1 MFIFSS
7 RFIFCDLILKLIYFF
22 SRHSRWGDVKK
33 KFDSDPRYKS
43 IESSSL
49 KEDYFMDFVHDL
61 KDDHRTKS
69 KKDKKDR
76 KRSRSRSPKGRSDR
90 GGRSRSRSR
99 DRRGRSRSK
108 SPKEKSKKSKKDKR
122 DRSRD
127 RSRDRKDEDSS
138 RKDKKKKKSD
148 KVIFDRELTLK
159 YPGRGRILPIGQEIA
174 CHFSQVTKILDF
186 IHKHPI

>member
-1 MFIFSS
+1 M
-7 RFIFCDLILKLIYFF
+7 KLIYF

-33 KFDSDPRYKS
+33 KFDSDPRYKTV
-43 IESSSL
+43 ESSSL

-76 KRSRSRSPKGRSDR
+76 KRSRSRSPKGRGDR

-127 RSRDRKDEDSS
+127 RSRDKKDEDSS

-148 KVIFDRELTLK
+148 KVIFLTASCQVFPICDRRDFENYTLLSK
-159 YPGRGRILPIGQEIA
+159 FIFFLKIA
-174 CHFSQVTKILDF
+174 SLKVQTCYVFY
-186 IHKHPI
+186 

>member
-1 MFIFSS
+1 MFSLSS
-7 RFIFCDLILKLIYFF
+7 LKILSDLILKLIYFF
-22 SRHSRWGDVKK
+22 RHSRWGDVKK
-33 KFDSDPRYKS
+33 KFDSDPRYKTV
-43 IESSSL
+43 ESSSL

-148 KVIFDRELTLK
+148 RVIFLTASCK
-159 YPGRGRILPIGQEIA
+159 VFQYVTERILKNA
-174 CHFSQVTKILDF
+174 HY
-186 IHKHPI
+186 